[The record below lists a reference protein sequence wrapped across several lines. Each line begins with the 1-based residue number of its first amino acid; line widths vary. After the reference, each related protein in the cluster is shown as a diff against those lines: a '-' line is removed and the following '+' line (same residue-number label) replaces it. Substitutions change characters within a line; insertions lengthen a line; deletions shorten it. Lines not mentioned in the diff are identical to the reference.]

1 MGALSGDSYL
11 PLFGTETEYGIAVDG
26 KGASDLLAESR
37 AVVRAYAGKVACP
50 WYYKGED
57 PRNDMRG
64 FHVDK
69 LNIDPED
76 AKLDAPGYKPLP
88 VEEERADRVLV
99 NGARFYNDHGHPE
112 YSTPECATLFD
123 LVAHDKAGERV
134 VLAAAKARSERPGAG
149 QVHIF
154 KNNTDFHGSSYGTHE
169 NYLIPRETPF
179 AQLLSGLLPFFAT
192 RIIYTGAG
200 KLGIEPRGDAGLY
213 QLSQRADFFT
223 EEASVDTLHRRPI
236 VNTRDEPHTD
246 PRDWRRLHV
255 ICGDANMSEY
265 ATALKMGTTYLV
277 TSLLEQGWQPWVRLK
292 QPTEAIKNISRD
304 QSYKW
309 LVEAETGSIGAV
321 DIQRVYLAAA
331 KEKLAGRGADTDW
344 TLREWERTLDALQAD
359 PLSLGDRLDWVA
371 KRGLLADYVESEGIG
386 WEDETVKSFDLA
398 YSNVDP
404 DEGLYYAL
412 EQAGEMVRL
421 TDDATVEAAR
431 TQAPENTRAAL
442 RGYLVERFADAI
454 GVVGWNKVVL
464 RTEQESWMVDL
475 DDYLTP
481 EAVAQALVDLRA
493 ADTLEDLIRR
503 FRERGK

>member
-1 MGALSGDSYL
+1 M
-11 PLFGTETEYGIAVDG
+11 PLFGTETEYGIAVEG

-37 AVVRAYAGKVACP
+37 AVVKAYAGRIACP

-69 LNIDPED
+69 LTVDPED
-76 AKLDAPGYKPLP
+76 AKLDAPHQKMLP

-112 YSTPECATLFD
+112 YSTPECASLFD
-123 LVAHDKAGERV
+123 LVAHDKAGEKI
-134 VLAAAKARSERPGAG
+134 VLAAARARMEKPGVG

-154 KNNTDFHGSSYGTHE
+154 KNNTDFHGSAYGTHE
-169 NYLIPRETPF
+169 NYLISRETPF

-192 RIIYTGAG
+192 RIIYAGAG

-236 VNTRDEPHTD
+236 VNTRDEPHAD
-246 PRDWRRLHV
+246 PRRWRRLHV

-265 ATALKMGTTYLV
+265 ATALKIGTTYLA
-277 TSLLEQGWQPWVRLK
+277 TSLLETGWSPWVRLK
-292 QPTEAIKNISRD
+292 SPTQAIKRISRD
-304 QSYKW
+304 QTYQW
-309 LVEAETGSIGAV
+309 QVEAETGTISAI

-331 KEKLAGRGADTDW
+331 KEKLAGRGFDTDW
-344 TLREWERTLDALQAD
+344 TLREWERTLDGLEAD
-359 PLSLGDRLDWVA
+359 PLSLGDRIDWVA
-371 KRGLLADYVESEGIG
+371 KRSLLADYAESEGIG
-386 WEDETVKSFDLA
+386 WDDETLPSFDLA

-404 DEGLYYAL
+404 DESLYYAL

-421 TDDATVEAAR
+421 TSDAAVETAR
-431 TQAPENTRAAL
+431 TEPPANTRAAI
-442 RGYLVERFADAI
+442 RGYIVDKFSDSVGLI
-454 GVVGWNKVVL
+454 GWNRIVL
-464 RTEQESWMVDL
+464 RTEGESWMVNL
-475 DDYLTP
+475 DNYLTP
-481 EAVAQALVDLRA
+481 GAVAEAMADIRA
-493 ADTLEDLIRR
+493 ADTLENLVCR
-503 FRERGK
+503 FRERGS